1 MSAHMNSYSFRIDAE
16 LKKQV
21 GEILKA
27 RGTTHSEFIRHF
39 YEQVVKHG
47 GLSFLNL
54 EEYK

>member
-1 MSAHMNSYSFRIDAE
+1 MNSYSFRIDAE

-21 GEILKA
+21 GEILKTH
-27 RGTTHSEFIRHF
+27 GTTHSEFIRHF